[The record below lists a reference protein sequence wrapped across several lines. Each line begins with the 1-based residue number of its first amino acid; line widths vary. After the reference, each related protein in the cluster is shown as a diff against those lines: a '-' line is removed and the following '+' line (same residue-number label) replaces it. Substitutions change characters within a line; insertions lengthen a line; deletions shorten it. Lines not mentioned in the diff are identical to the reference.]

1 MGLVNILAGF
11 YSFSFYSAQL
21 SSSPVWLWVFIADC
35 PLAAILFGLML
46 ILISFGIKIRWLCFL
61 SLIANV
67 KFSLWTIFV
76 LFLSGNIFSLWWVA
90 LVHLILLF
98 EVIVFFGLFDFRV
111 KDVLLALIVFSIG
124 DFFDYVLKTHPL
136 MPKEVFLFAGVFA
149 IFSTIFLSITLPL
162 FFSTRIEEKRER
174 GGGRSSFGEGV
185 KKKRWAN

>member
-1 MGLVNILAGF
+1 MFRFIHNKFFLFVLGLVNILAGF

-35 PLAAILFGLML
+35 PLSAILFGLML

-124 DFFDYVLKTHPL
+124 DFDSVLNSPL
-136 MPKEVFLFAGVFA
+136 MPKEVFVCRGFA
-149 IFSTIFLSITLPL
+149 IFSTIFYHHSSP
-162 FFSTRIEEKRER
+162 FSQ
-174 GGGRSSFGEGV
+174 
-185 KKKRWAN
+185 N